1 MYSLKDILAAWQ
13 SGYAADCNSVNAG
26 SIPTAASISFYLA
39 SLDSTSKLES
49 LELAAPE
56 PAVTVSSAE

>member
-1 MYSLKDILAAWQ
+1 
-13 SGYAADCNSVNAG
+13 
-26 SIPTAASISFYLA
+26 
-39 SLDSTSKLES
+39 LDSTSKLES